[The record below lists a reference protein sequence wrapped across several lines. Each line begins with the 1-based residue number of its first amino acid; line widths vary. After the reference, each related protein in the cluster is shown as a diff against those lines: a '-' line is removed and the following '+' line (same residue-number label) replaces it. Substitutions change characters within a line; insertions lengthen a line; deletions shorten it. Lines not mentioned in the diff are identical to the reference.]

1 MRTIAIMNNKGGVGK
16 TVTAVNLAD
25 ILVRQHKKRVLLID
39 CDGQCNATRFFW
51 PGIPE
56 DAMTLAEVLIGQ
68 AEPVWSDNTHE
79 VMPGLQLLPAT
90 DALYNLDIK
99 AVLGEEDSVPF
110 APHVRALR
118 DFVRA
123 AEEDGEIDVAIMDCP
138 PGFNTSSCAAMLAAD
153 EVIVPAVLDGFSFDG
168 IDRLQRQL
176 RMIRRVNRAVR
187 IGGILITQWHRCEH
201 VAQAETLLRS
211 RTMPVYHT
219 VIRRTDKVPESTFAR
234 EPLPVYSPNSAA
246 GRDYALWVEELLG
259 EEAAADEI

>member
-39 CDGQCNATRFFW
+39 CDGQCNSTRFFW
-51 PGIPE
+51 AGIPE

-79 VMPGLQLLPAT
+79 VMPGLHLLPST
-90 DALYNLDIK
+90 DALDDLDINTVMGT
-99 AVLGEEDSVPF
+99 ADSSPS

-123 AEEDGEIDVAIMDCP
+123 AEEDGEIDVVLMDCP
-138 PGFNTSSCAAMLAAD
+138 TGFTASSCAALLAAD

-176 RMIRRVNRAVR
+176 RRIRRVNRAVR
-187 IGGILITQWHRCEH
+187 IGGILITQWHRCDH
-201 VAQAETLLRS
+201 VVQAEALMRRRKL
-211 RTMPVYHT
+211 PVYHT

-234 EPLPVYSPNSAA
+234 APLPVYSPHSAA

-259 EEAAADEI
+259 EEVAADEI

>member
-25 ILVRQHKKRVLLID
+25 ILVRQHNKRVLLID

-51 PGIPE
+51 ADKPE
-56 DAMTLAEVLIGQ
+56 DAPTLAEVLTGQ
-68 AEPVWSDNTHE
+68 AEPVWSDNTYP
-79 VMPGLQLLPAT
+79 VMAGLQLLPAT
-90 DALYNLDIK
+90 DALYTLDIK
-99 AVLGEEDSVPF
+99 AVMGGAEDPPI
-110 APHVRALR
+110 APRIRALR

-138 PGFNTSSCAAMLAAD
+138 PGFNTSSCAALLAAD

-176 RMIRRVNRAVR
+176 WMIRHVNRAAR

-201 VAQAETLLRS
+201 VEQAEALMRRRKL
-211 RTMPVYHT
+211 PVYRT

-234 EPLPVYSPNSAA
+234 EPLPVYSPTSAA
-246 GRDYALWVEELLG
+246 GRDYAAWVEELLG
-259 EEAAADEI
+259 EEAATDEA